1 MMDASECRKV
11 ALKAIK
17 EARKFF
23 GIDPAW
29 DVALQVGATEE
40 GKPANIGIELA
51 YRKATICL
59 DPAQCDTAREV
70 WRYMG
75 HEVAHIVHSEFD
87 LFRDL
92 VQAHAEWPQTL
103 QTAYRYAE
111 ERATVML
118 EQLFM
123 RERPCV
129 LPHGK
134 GTRQQPHALDDAATA
149 GSQRGG

>member
-1 MMDASECRKV
+1 MDASECRKV

-29 DVALQVGATEE
+29 EVRLKVEAIESGSQASITVQV
-40 GKPANIGIELA
+40 A
-51 YRKATICL
+51 YRVADL
-59 DPAQCDTAREV
+59 VVDPARLDSERETRSAV
-70 WRYMG
+70 A
-75 HEVAHIVHSEFD
+75 HEVAHLVHAEFD
-87 LFRDL
+87 LFREL
-92 VQAHAEWPQTL
+92 VKASGEWSDALQAGYH
-103 QTAYRYAE
+103 YAE
-111 ERATVML
+111 ERATVLL

-134 GTRQQPHALDDAATA
+134 GSRQQPHAPDDAATA

>member
-1 MMDASECRKV
+1 VVILLPYRRAGINYDPGQARDARGVRAAV
-11 ALKAIK
+11 A
-17 EARKFF
+17 
-23 GIDPAW
+23 
-29 DVALQVGATEE
+29 
-40 GKPANIGIELA
+40 
-51 YRKATICL
+51 
-59 DPAQCDTAREV
+59 
-70 WRYMG
+70 
-75 HEVAHIVHSEFD
+75 HEVAHLVLAEFE

-92 VQAHAEWPQTL
+92 VQASGEWSESL
-103 QTAYRYAE
+103 AVAYKYAD